1 MEKIDVLDD
10 IDGTGFIFDDDDWG
24 GYLTCDWDE
33 DYCPEKATHQIRW
46 EQLEDGDVR
55 KGMLFFCGRHY
66 ALYLVRQAL
75 VDDLDSR
82 WSWLDMPGFGTM
94 E

>member
-1 MEKIDVLDD
+1 MDDV
-10 IDGTGFIFDDDDWG
+10 DGTGFIFDDDDWG

-33 DYCPEKATHQIRW
+33 EYCPEKATHQIRW
-46 EQLEDGDVR
+46 EADCSCGPCAGVD
-55 KGMLFFCGRHY
+55 FFCARHY
-66 ALYLVRQAL
+66 ALYLVRQVL
-75 VDDLDSR
+75 VDDFDSR